1 MYYISFDPFSL
12 INQKFMASCGMKEK
26 EARNVGKR
34 FKSISISET
43 GIPTKELY
51 SPSSNPTANVITA
64 LKLLKVKE
72 KASSKSPPKVHF
84 LIDEFNSELLCKKY
98 SIELANG
105 LKTNF
110 KDSAVV
116 IALQSVRKERSI
128 RSSNNQNNFQT
139 EAMDMEPLK
148 NAGVKDFI
156 LNSSVRMSSQLH
168 KMQSHLEAEAEKSQF
183 KAPLTFED
191 STINGWCF
199 LLQFFLRNMYSIFNN
214 I

>member
-1 MYYISFDPFSL
+1 ME
-12 INQKFMASCGMKEK
+12 EK
-26 EARNVGKR
+26 EARDVGER
-34 FKSISISET
+34 LKSISISET
-43 GIPTKELY
+43 GIPAKAFY
-51 SPSSNPTANVITA
+51 SPSSKPTENIISA
-64 LKLLKVKE
+64 LKLLKEKE
-72 KASSKSPPKVHF
+72 QASSNNQHPVHF

-98 SIELANG
+98 SMELAEG
-105 LKTNF
+105 LETDF
-110 KDSAVV
+110 KDSTVV